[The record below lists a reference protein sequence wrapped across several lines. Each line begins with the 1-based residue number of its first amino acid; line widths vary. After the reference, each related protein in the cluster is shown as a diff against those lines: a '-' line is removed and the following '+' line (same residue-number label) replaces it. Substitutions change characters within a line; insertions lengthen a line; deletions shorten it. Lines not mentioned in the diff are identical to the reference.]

1 MIVGPLDGNTV
12 ERLKVIVC
20 DGKYQNVDSLEMAF
34 ARYEQV
40 PANIAN
46 EIKVKY
52 QASLPEENR
61 SFQIHK
67 KKCGTEFRPFHT
79 FLLSAFDL
87 FFCRFWFFCFGAA
100 LLLV

>member
-1 MIVGPLDGNTV
+1 MADTKGVVESMIVGPLDGNTV

-52 QASLPEENR
+52 QASLAKENGL
-61 SFQIHK
+61 FQIHK
-67 KKCGTEFRPFHT
+67 KNVERSFGRST
-79 FLLSAFDL
+79 FFIISL
-87 FFCRFWFFCFGAA
+87 
-100 LLLV
+100 